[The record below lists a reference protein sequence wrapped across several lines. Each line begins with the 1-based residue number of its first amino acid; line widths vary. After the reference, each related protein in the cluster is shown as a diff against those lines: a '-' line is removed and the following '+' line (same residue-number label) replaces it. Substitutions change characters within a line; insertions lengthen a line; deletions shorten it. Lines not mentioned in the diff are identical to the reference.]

1 MSKCLECLQARH
13 TGMRSIAT
21 NHPLPVISH
30 EIVQEQH
37 CIAPQLQEYVMRAEI
52 ATLFRCNNAQYD
64 DAYHHARKML
74 AREIY
79 HEVLI
84 SLSRMRCMTDS
95 GDEAAMHEELDRL
108 EAWIND

>member
-21 NHPLPVISH
+21 NRPLTVVSH
-30 EIVQEQH
+30 ESVQEGY
-37 CIAPQLQEYVMRAEI
+37 CTSPELQEYVMRAEI
-52 ATLFRCNNAQYD
+52 GTLFRCNHAQYD
-64 DAYHHARKML
+64 DAYDHARKML

-79 HEVLI
+79 QEVLI